1 MENDSGLECY
11 TFEEVRSM
19 LKLSQSRCND
29 LFNKRTKGSK
39 DFPGFKVGRTWRIRK
54 EAYDTWIK
62 EQEEKVIKE
71 NGKEF
76 AEDLAQELAEHLK
89 TGSIKL

>member
-62 EQEEKVIKE
+62 EQEEKVSEQNEDIE
-71 NGKEF
+71 EF
-76 AEDLAQELAEHLK
+76 GQQLAEDLA
-89 TGSIKL
+89 